1 MSNEVQKLFLV
12 GDNPFHGISHLSQER
27 ARIRGES
34 LCFSADKAAD
44 LVLTSIRNGADG
56 FMFSVSDLT
65 LSILKILREQ
75 KTVNQLKLYA
85 IVPYA
90 FEYVR
95 VATQTG
101 TPGLVKKF
109 VKQLAVSGN
118 IGAILGGLKASI
130 TMAPKGLVKTY
141 LDYEISRIKSSAG
154 KQANL
159 VSVILHEVIT
169 DMSLALDLDWLFHS
183 FISYLSKRGM
193 TPGFNTRNFPY
204 LVQKFR
210 EWNIDLDK
218 IVIVT
223 QFNKAGFQMN
233 PSKEECE
240 KTLSSLTSPI
250 VLAISVLAAGYFSP
264 QVAVEYVTDLKN
276 LKGVVAGISTEQH
289 ARETFKLFQETLRVH
304 QSHI

>member
-27 ARIRGES
+27 ARSRGES
-34 LCFSADKAAD
+34 LGVPADKAAD

-65 LSILKILREQ
+65 LSILKIMRDQ
-75 KTVNQLKLYA
+75 KSIDQLKLYA

-101 TPGLVKKF
+101 TPGLVKRF
-109 VKQLAVSGN
+109 AKQLAISGN
-118 IGAILGGLKASI
+118 VGAILGGLKASI
-130 TMAPKGLVKTY
+130 TMAPEGLVKTY

-154 KQANL
+154 KRANI

-169 DMSLALDLDWLFHS
+169 DMSLALDLDWLFRS
-183 FISYLSKRGM
+183 FISYLSKKGM

-210 EWNIDLDK
+210 EWDIDLNK
-218 IVIVT
+218 TVIAT
-223 QFNKAGFQMN
+223 PFNKAGFQMN

-240 KTLSSLTSPI
+240 KTLSSLASPV
-250 VLAISVLAAGYFSP
+250 VLAISVLAAGYFKP
-264 QVAVEYVTDLKN
+264 RVAVEYVAGLEN
-276 LKGVVAGISTEQH
+276 LKGVVAGVSKEQH
-289 ARETFKLFQETLRVH
+289 ARETFKLFQEQLRVRH
-304 QSHI
+304 